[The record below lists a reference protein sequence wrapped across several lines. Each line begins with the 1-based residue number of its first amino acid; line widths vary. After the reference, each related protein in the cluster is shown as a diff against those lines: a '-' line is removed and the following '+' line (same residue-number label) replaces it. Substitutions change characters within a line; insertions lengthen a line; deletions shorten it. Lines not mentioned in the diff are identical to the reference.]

1 MERSSK
7 RPRGWTTIEPWRIVL
22 LLVGAILFALL
33 AVGRVPSREL
43 HEAVLTS
50 LRAIDVDHAALQ
62 RDVLQARA
70 GLLLNY
76 DPLVS
81 SIIRLRASVAWLHAL
96 FDEAAMGETAQLDDQ
111 LATVSRSI
119 DADEALVETFKTS
132 NALLQNSLSIAVQLL
147 DRLDRNPDAPIR
159 EALAGAGDIGLPL
172 MRFTAQ
178 PDAALAG
185 SIRRQLGALEA
196 SPAGADA
203 DMRSFAAH
211 VRTVLSTLPQV
222 DAVTEA
228 IQLSHSSRQAQLL
241 QRDYLDAFGKAGA
254 QAVWSRAL
262 LGAISVLLC
271 GYVAVLIYRLRAQ
284 TQRLARQLEFEN
296 ILAEVRRRFVEGGE
310 DMPAAFAHSV
320 GLFATFFEARCYAF
334 AVLNGEDFRV
344 EHAYGNVDGARLQS
358 IADAF
363 GSRFA
368 VTARRG
374 GSDYLGFPYD
384 GPGDPHRTWIRG
396 VHEGSIVMG
405 WFGERSISL
414 FLIRRELPGRSGD
427 HEQRMYGNAALVL
440 ARSLMTYHTREE
452 NKALEA
458 RLEHA
463 QRLEAVGT
471 LAGGIAHEF
480 NNALAAILGYAEMT
494 LQLKR
499 ISTQGRHYLQ
509 EIVTSAQRARHVTDQ
524 ILTFGRKR
532 ERIAKPFAL
541 AEAVTDILSLIRL
554 SVADGIRFDV
564 ATDERLPPILGNP
577 IEIQQVVMNL
587 CTNAAHALPGEGAVR
602 IEVRVVERPART
614 QLSHGEL
621 PAGRYVVLSVAD
633 TGSGIDA
640 NVLPH
645 IFEPFFTTRA
655 TKGGT
660 GLGLAAVHGI
670 VAGMSGHIDVASQ
683 PGRGTRFDLHF
694 PATGN
699 RTAVP
704 LSDFFDERSMPRGR
718 GQTVLLVQRD
728 EALRLM
734 YEEKIAALGYEP
746 VGFAD
751 GEGLRD
757 WLGRDRR
764 APDLILM
771 DLDSGEMAPDPAAL
785 ARQFAPI
792 PMLLLAEPARIP
804 TDVKAGR
811 EPAPG
816 AALLR
821 KPVSTM
827 RLAVA
832 MANRIAARERDPA
845 PGSAG

>member
-1 MERSSK
+1 MAGRSKPS
-7 RPRGWTTIEPWRIVL
+7 RRWTIIEPWRIVL

-33 AVGRVPSREL
+33 AVGRMPSREL

-50 LRAIDVDHAALQ
+50 LRAIDGDHAALQ

-76 DPLVS
+76 DPLVD
-81 SIIRLRASVAWLHAL
+81 SIVRLRASVARLHAL
-96 FDEAAMGETAQLDDQ
+96 FDAAGMGETVQLDRQ
-111 LATVSRSI
+111 LAAISRSI

-147 DRLDRNPDAPIR
+147 DRLDQSPDARIR
-159 EALAGAGDIGLPL
+159 QALGQTGDLGLPL

-178 PDAALAG
+178 PDGGLAG
-185 SIRRQLGALEA
+185 FIRHQLDALQA

-203 DMRSFAAH
+203 DIRSFAAH

-222 DAVTEA
+222 DAVIEA
-228 IQLSHSSRQAQLL
+228 IQLSHSSREAQIL
-241 QRDYLDAFGKAGA
+241 QRDYLEAFGEVSA

-284 TQRLARQLEFEN
+284 TQRLARQLDFEN
-296 ILAEVRRRFVEGGE
+296 IVAEVRRRFVEGGE
-310 DMPAAFAHSV
+310 DMPTAFAHSV
-320 GLFATFFEARCYAF
+320 ELFGSFFQARSHAF
-334 AVLNGEDFRV
+334 AVLNSDDFRV
-344 EHAYGNVDGARLQS
+344 EHAYGNIDGRRLQS
-358 IADAF
+358 IASEY
-363 GSRFA
+363 GPRFA
-368 VTARRG
+368 ATAHRG
-374 GSDYLGFPYD
+374 GSDYLGFPYNERS
-384 GPGDPHRTWIRG
+384 DPHRAWVHG
-396 VHEGSIVMG
+396 VREGSIVMG
-405 WFGERSISL
+405 WFGERSVSL
-414 FLIRRELPGRSGD
+414 FLVRRGLPGRSGD

-452 NKALEA
+452 KKALEA

-480 NNALAAILGYAEMT
+480 NNSLAAILGYAEMT

-499 ISTQGRHYLQ
+499 VSTQGRQYLQ
-509 EIVTSAQRARHVTDQ
+509 QIVASAQRARHVTDQ

-532 ERIAKPFAL
+532 ERVAKPFNM
-541 AEAVTDILSLIRL
+541 AEAVSDILPLIRL
-554 SVADGIRFDV
+554 SVPDGIRFDV
-564 ATDERLPPILGNP
+564 ALAEHLPSVLGNP
-577 IEIQQVVMNL
+577 IEVQQVVMNL
-587 CTNAAHALPGEGAVR
+587 CTNAVHALSDDGVVR
-602 IEVRVVERPART
+602 IGVRAVERPARVP
-614 QLSHGEL
+614 LSHGEL
-621 PAGRYVVLSVAD
+621 PAGRYVVLSVGD

-655 TKGGT
+655 NKGGT

-670 VAGMSGHIDVASQ
+670 VAGMSGHIDVASR
-683 PGRGTRFDLHF
+683 PGRGTRFDVHF
-694 PATGN
+694 PAAGN
-699 RTAVP
+699 RAAVP
-704 LSDFFDERSMPRGR
+704 LSDFFHERSTPLGH

-728 EALRLM
+728 GKLRLM

-751 GEGLRD
+751 GRGLCD

-764 APDLILM
+764 APDLIMM
-771 DLDSGEMAPDPAAL
+771 DLDTGEQAPDLSAL
-785 ARQFAPI
+785 MQRLAPV
-792 PMLLLAEPARIP
+792 PLLLLAEPAQITADLR
-804 TDVKAGR
+804 TTHGT
-811 EPAPG
+811 
-816 AALLR
+816 ALLR

-827 RLAVA
+827 HLAA
-832 MANRIAARERDPA
+832 AIASRIAAGGRGSPA
-845 PGSAG
+845 GSVGEPA